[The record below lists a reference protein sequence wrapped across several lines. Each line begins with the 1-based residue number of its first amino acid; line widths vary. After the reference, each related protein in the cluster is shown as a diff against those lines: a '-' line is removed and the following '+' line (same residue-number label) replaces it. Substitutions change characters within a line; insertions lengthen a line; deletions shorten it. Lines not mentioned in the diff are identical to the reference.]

1 MNSIALRAPSAALI
15 LALSALTPALAQNR
29 LPAVEVESTRNTP
42 LRYDV
47 NSVCPTMGEQLQ
59 ESLAYSVRYLDQAGE
74 MRVEF
79 DLQGQVP
86 DKVSATGGPMDLR
99 APVRRAVR
107 WLHCSNG
114 PANKQRYAFLVI
126 FKPDDGSGTSD
137 GANRQAQAVTIQP
150 LQVLA
155 LKD

>member
-1 MNSIALRAPSAALI
+1 MNSIALRTPCAALI

-47 NSVCPTMGEQLQ
+47 SSACPDLGEQLQ
-59 ESLAYSVRYLDQAGE
+59 ESLAHSVGHFDQAGE

-86 DKVSATGGPMDLR
+86 HKVTAIGGPMDLR

-114 PANKQRYAFLVI
+114 PASKQRYAFLVV
-126 FKPDDGSGTSD
+126 FKPDDGSSD
-137 GANRQAQAVTIQP
+137 GTNRRAQAVTIQP
-150 LQVLA
+150 LQLLA
-155 LKD
+155 RKD

>member
-1 MNSIALRAPSAALI
+1 MNSIVLRTPCAALI

-47 NSVCPTMGEQLQ
+47 SSACPNMGEQLQ
-59 ESLAYSVRYLDQAGE
+59 DSLARSVRYIEQTSE

-79 DLQGQVP
+79 DLHGQAL
-86 DKVSATGGPMDLR
+86 DQVSAMGGPMELR
-99 APVRRAVR
+99 APMRRAVR
-107 WLHCSNG
+107 SLQCANG
-114 PANKQRYAFLVI
+114 PASKQRYAFLVI
-126 FKPDDGSGTSD
+126 FKPDDGSGT
-137 GANRQAQAVTIQP
+137 GEGTNRQAQAVTIQP

>member
-1 MNSIALRAPSAALI
+1 MNSIALRTPCAALI

-47 NSVCPTMGEQLQ
+47 SSACPNMGEQLQ
-59 ESLAYSVRYLDQAGE
+59 DSLARSVRYIDQTSE

-79 DLQGQVP
+79 DLHGQAL
-86 DKVSATGGPMDLR
+86 DQVSAMGGPMELR

-107 WLHCSNG
+107 WLQCANG
-114 PANKQRYAFLVI
+114 SASKQRYAFLVI
-126 FKPDDGSGTSD
+126 FKPDDGTGEGT
-137 GANRQAQAVTIQP
+137 NRQAQAVTIQP
-150 LQVLA
+150 LQLLA
-155 LKD
+155 RKD